1 MRTLDIRPGLQI
13 NIHTGPASDQ
23 IQWWLQDSPIVIF
36 NPRDASFR
44 PYGEDCPLEEIL
56 SSIAPADIE
65 RIKHR
70 LLTHDEDRRKF
81 CASANKSSKITLNP
95 AYREAVFEF
104 VTQGKPSDFWVITA
118 YNPDGKN
125 TDSIL
130 NKAADERLRAAIEA
144 LGYTSFRVIGM
155 SPEDQPKDQHHAEP
169 GWGIPCDEATALKLG
184 KRFSQ
189 EAVFHFKEGSIWL
202 VDCSSGAR
210 ESLPNPSTRI
220 TDPCHIK
227 HFTLFLGAPKDTT
240 VIDDQTSEDIRS
252 CIQARFEN
260 FTIQSGEGCFRA
272 GKEDSVLIH
281 IGTPDYKSVIALA
294 HDLRLQFQQFGV
306 GISHN
311 GIYQR
316 VREKSDECLILES
329 FGLSEHN

>member
-23 IQWWLQDSPIVIF
+23 IQWWLPDSPIVIF

-56 SSIAPADIE
+56 ASIAPADLE
-65 RIKHR
+65 RIKDR

-81 CASANKSSKITLNP
+81 CASANKSSKIRLNP
-95 AYREAVFEF
+95 AYREVEFEF

-130 NKAADERLRAAIEA
+130 NKAADERLREAIEA
-144 LGYTSFRVIGM
+144 QGHPSFRVIGS
-155 SPEDQPKDQHHAEP
+155 SPDQKHAEP

-189 EAVFHFKEGSIWL
+189 EAVFQFKDGSIWL

-220 TDPCHIK
+220 TDPSHIK
-227 HFTLFLGAPKDTT
+227 HFTLFLGAPQDTT
-240 VIDDQTSEDIRS
+240 VIDEQTSEAIRS

-260 FTIQSGEGCFRA
+260 FTIQGGEGCFHA
-272 GKEDSVLIH
+272 GKEDSALIH
-281 IGTPDYKSVIALA
+281 IGTPHYKSVIALA

-329 FGLSEHN
+329 FGLSEQN

>member
-23 IQWWLQDSPIVIF
+23 IQWWLPDSPIVIF

-44 PYGEDCPLEEIL
+44 PYGEDCPLKEIL
-56 SSIAPADIE
+56 ASIAPADIE

-70 LLTHDEDRRKF
+70 LLNHDEDRRKF
-81 CASANKSSKITLNP
+81 YASANKSSKITLNP

-104 VTQGKPSDFWVITA
+104 VAQGKPSDFWVITA
-118 YNPDGKN
+118 YNPDGKS

-130 NKAADERLRAAIEA
+130 NKAADERLHEAIEA
-144 LGYTSFRVIGM
+144 LGHTSFRVIGK
-155 SPEDQPKDQHHAEP
+155 SPEDLPKDQHHAEP
-169 GWGIPCDEATALKLG
+169 GWGIPCDEATALKLA

-189 EAVFHFKEGSIWL
+189 EAVFHFKDGGIWL

-210 ESLPNPSTRI
+210 ESLTTPSARI
-220 TDPCHIK
+220 YDPCHKK
-227 HFTLFLGAPKDTT
+227 HFTLFLGAPKGCK
-240 VIDDQTSEDIRS
+240 VIDDQTSAAIRS
-252 CIQARFEN
+252 CIMARFEN
-260 FTIQSGEGCFRA
+260 FTIQRAEGCYQNGR
-272 GKEDSVLIH
+272 EDTALVH
-281 IGTPDYKSVIALA
+281 IGTPDYKSVISLA
-294 HDLRLQFQQFGV
+294 HELRVLFQQDGV

-316 VREKSDECLILES
+316 ARETSDESLILES
-329 FGLSEHN
+329 FGLSEQK